1 MKATSRGRRLAVT
14 AAALTAPVLAI
25 GLGGVANAQAVP
37 APTASAAVSTVA
49 TVSGAATASTASG
62 AADALK
68 RQLAGSRG
76 VEFAE
81 TLTDTVVSGSD
92 RGRRTVSRTEGVA
105 RFGGGRIVATDST
118 DGTTRWISFADRAYG
133 TGALFPTLP
142 AGKEWVVSADAA
154 RPRLASGSL
163 ALDDP
168 AVVRALLAT
177 AVSKHSGGTY
187 DGVRTTLYQ
196 GKITFA
202 GLRKALPG
210 LRLAS
215 GAPLDAARL
224 KAKLSW
230 RVWLGQD
237 HLVRRA
243 WSSWTEPRRKGVTGD
258 VVHVSDA
265 RLTDWGTQ
273 TPIVSPPEEKVTTP
287 GDVAFNYTVNGS
299 TGD

>member
-1 MKATSRGRRLAVT
+1 MKATSRGRRLAVL
-14 AAALTAPVLAI
+14 AAALTAPVAI
-25 GLGGVANAQAVP
+25 GLGGVANAQAATGSAAT
-37 APTASAAVSTVA
+37 APTVSA
-49 TVSGAATASTASG
+49 ASTASG

-68 RQLAGSRG
+68 RQLGGSRG

-81 TLTDTVVSGSD
+81 TITDTVVSGSQ

-105 RFGGGRIVATDST
+105 QFGDGRVVATDST

-142 AGKEWVVSADAA
+142 AGKDWVVSEDAA
-154 RPRLASGSL
+154 RPDLTSGSL

-168 AVVRALLAT
+168 AVIKALLAT
-177 AVSKHSGGTY
+177 AASKRSGGTH
-187 DGVRTTLYQ
+187 DGIRTTLYQ

-202 GLRKALPG
+202 GLRKAFPG

-230 RVWLGQD
+230 RLWLGQD
-237 HLVRRA
+237 QLVRRA
-243 WSSWTEPRRKGVTGD
+243 WSSWTEPRYKGVTGD
-258 VVHVSDA
+258 VVHVSDT

-273 TPIVSPPEEKVTTP
+273 ARIVSPPEEKVTTP
-287 GDVAFNYTVNGS
+287 GDVALNYAVNGS

>member
-37 APTASAAVSTVA
+37 APTASAASTVA
-49 TVSGAATASTASG
+49 TVSGAASTASG

-81 TLTDTVVSGSD
+81 TLTDTVVSGSE
-92 RGRRTVSRTEGVA
+92 RGHRTVSRTEGVA

-142 AGKEWVVSADAA
+142 AGKDWVVLTDSA

-168 AVVRALLAT
+168 AVVRTLLAT
-177 AVSKHSGGTY
+177 AASRHSGGTY

-202 GLRKALPG
+202 SLGKALPG

-224 KAKLSW
+224 KTRLSW